1 MRASLSLQQS
11 LYRRQQQKIRKLVVG
26 VSPAFRRYEAEYR
39 RATQTF
45 RRTLSSGD
53 VEQRLLGADVVYVG
67 DYHTLKAAQQGYLTL
82 LRAAV
87 GSGRRVVVAL
97 ELIEGR
103 HQAQVDAL
111 IAGRIK
117 AATFLGRVG
126 HPYRGPFDVWPH
138 FEPIFDFA
146 RQHGLEVTA
155 IDRRASGSR
164 SLQLR
169 DTYAARRIAS
179 LARADDRPLV
189 LVLMGQFHVAPE
201 HLPARVRAQL
211 GAVQRRHL
219 VVYQNAEGV
228 YWALAREGRADS
240 TPAVEVRPGEVCLI
254 SSSPVVCQQSFL
266 DYVEAEL
273 GDAPLEERGA
283 PAAFRHLASVIGKL
297 VGVEVEGPLEEVQVV
312 TPGSLNEATWARLAQ
327 RGGFSRAEVK
337 ALEAHVL
344 SRESAYVPRAKL
356 AYLASLS
363 LNHAAEEA
371 AHFVRHVCVGAL
383 MDAARPRAEAF
394 FARCLEEALG
404 FFGSRLVNGARRC
417 TQLAEWSE
425 LFTQGSADERRI
437 AAFVLALKAA
447 EGDGPAEA
455 KRLVPGD
462 DRIFHAVSHALG
474 YLLGEALFRAFDSG
488 RLHPLEVRGLFHD
501 PFRHAAERYFALCGR
516 LFARAPRRP
525 TRAGDARANLTATAG
540 LAAHG

>member
-11 LYRRQQQKIRKLVVG
+11 LYRRQQQKIRQLVVG
-26 VSPAFRRYEAEYR
+26 ASPAFRRYEAQYR
-39 RATQTF
+39 RATQSF
-45 RRTLSSGD
+45 RR
-53 VEQRLLGADVVYVG
+53 RLGLAEVHQQLLAADVVYVG
-67 DYHTLKAAQQGYLTL
+67 DYHTLKAAQQGYLELIT
-82 LRAAV
+82 AAV
-87 GSGRRVVVAL
+87 ASGRRVVLAL
-97 ELIEGR
+97 ELVEGK

-111 IAGRIK
+111 ISGRIK
-117 AATFLGRVG
+117 ARTFLDRIG
-126 HPYRGPFDVWPH
+126 HPYRGAFDVWPH

-146 RQHGLEVTA
+146 RTQRLEVTA
-155 IDRRASGSR
+155 IDRRSSGSR
-164 SLQLR
+164 SLQVR
-169 DTYAARRIAS
+169 DAYAAKRIAA

-189 LVLMGQFHVAPE
+189 LVLMGQFHVAPD
-201 HLPARVRAQL
+201 HLPAKVKREL
-211 GAVQRRHL
+211 GAVDRQHL
-219 VVYQNAEGV
+219 VIYQNAEGV

-240 TPAVEVRPGEVCLI
+240 TRAVEVRPGELCLI

-283 PAAFRHLASVIGKL
+283 PAAFRHLAKVIGEL
-297 VGVEVEGPLEEVQVV
+297 VGVDVTEALEEVQVV
-312 TPGSLNEATWARLAQ
+312 TPGTLGSGIWER
-327 RGGFSRAEVK
+327 RGFSRAEIK
-337 ALEAHVL
+337 ALEDHVL

-371 AHFVRHVCVGAL
+371 AHFVRHVCVGKA
-383 MDAARPRAEAF
+383 MEAPRPRAEAF

-417 TQLAEWSE
+417 MQISEWSE
-425 LFTQGSADERRI
+425 LFSRGSAEQRRI

-447 EGDGPAEA
+447 EADEPAEA
-455 KRLVPGD
+455 KRLVPPD
-462 DRIFHAVSHALG
+462 DKLFHAVSHALG

-488 RLHPLEVRGLFHD
+488 RLHPNEVRGLFTD
-501 PFRHAAERYFALCGR
+501 PFRHAAERYFALCAR
-516 LFARAPRRP
+516 LFAAGRTAPL
-525 TRAGDARANLTATAG
+525 RAGL

>member
-11 LYRRQQQKIRKLVVG
+11 LYRRQQQKIRQLVVG
-26 VSPAFRRYEAEYR
+26 ASPAFRRYEGEYR
-39 RATQTF
+39 RATASF
-45 RRTLSSGD
+45 RRKLPIAE
-53 VEQRLLGADVVYVG
+53 VHLQLQQADIVYVG
-67 DYHTLKAAQQGYLTL
+67 DYHTLKAAQQGYLDL
-82 LRAAV
+82 LAAAV
-87 GSGRRVVVAL
+87 ASGRRVVIAL
-97 ELIEGR
+97 EFVEGK
-103 HQAQVDAL
+103 HQAQVEAL

-117 AATFLGRVG
+117 ARVFLDRIG
-126 HPYRGPFDVWPH
+126 HPYRGAFDVWPH

-146 RQHGLEVTA
+146 RTHRLEVAA
-155 IDRRASGSR
+155 IDRRAAGSR
-164 SLQLR
+164 SLQVR
-169 DTYAARRIAS
+169 DGYAARKLAA
-179 LARADDRPLV
+179 LAREDDRPLV
-189 LVLMGQFHVAPE
+189 VVLMGQFHIAPD
-201 HLPARVRAQL
+201 HLPARVKKAL

-240 TPAVEVRPGEVCLI
+240 TSAVEVRPGELCLV

-283 PAAFRHLASVIGKL
+283 PAAFRHLAKVIGTL
-297 VGVEVEGPLEEVQVV
+297 VGVDMTQALEEVQVV
-312 TPGSLNEATWARLAQ
+312 TPGSLGAGTWEALGKKA
-327 RGGFSRAEVK
+327 GFTSAELK
-337 ALEAHVL
+337 ALEHHVL

-371 AHFVRHVCVGAL
+371 AHFVRHVCVGAA
-383 MDAARPRAEAF
+383 MEAPRPRAEAF

-417 TQLAEWSE
+417 TQLTEWAE
-425 LFTQGSADERRI
+425 LFSHGSPEHRRI

-447 EGDGPAEA
+447 EGDEPEDA
-455 KRLVPGD
+455 KRLVPSD
-462 DRIFHAVSHALG
+462 DRLFHAVSHALG

-488 RLHPLEVRGLFHD
+488 RLHPVEVRGLFAD
-501 PFRHAAERYFALCGR
+501 PFRLAAERYFALCAR
-516 LFARAPRRP
+516 LFARAPGRSVGLA
-525 TRAGDARANLTATAG
+525 TTATS
-540 LAAHG
+540 